1 MSGRQGPGSLEGT
14 WWQQHVAKQRDRDIL
29 KSMQICHMAGL
40 RRVYNIRS
48 NVKVTDQESQ
58 GNLDKEQD
66 MELAGGSGIHY
77 QMLESGAGLILG
89 L

>member
-1 MSGRQGPGSLEGT
+1 MSGCQGLGSLEGA
-14 WWQQHVAKQRDRDIL
+14 WLQQHIAKQRDRDIL
-29 KSMQICHMAGL
+29 KSMQVCHMAGL

-48 NVKVTDQESQ
+48 NVKVTDQENQ

-66 MELAGGSGIHY
+66 IELAGGSGIHY
-77 QMLESGAGLILG
+77 QMLESGAGLILA